1 MAKISAEPPCVAD
14 QSIPINSHK
23 CEEEKVSS
31 EGKYSFVSFLFLF
44 PYFLMHTHTVYFF
57 LPYPHAQGL
66 CLEGKKILFF
76 LLLCP
81 CTRFFSFL
89 IIHMHEVSLQHNF
102 FLERHTHIFYLHC
115 PWHRR
120 PLSLPPAFRPLH
132 RHPRTPAPLST
143 AGAHVSLSL
152 ASPLASVRFCS
163 SHQCPYPPAPID
175 LLTTDDVPYRF
186 VVDEGNVLHSIR
198 MLCFP

>member
-1 MAKISAEPPCVAD
+1 MIEGKCFHPKAIFFSPKVLPTSSTRSLLSFDTTRSCMTKISAEPPCVAD

-57 LPYPHAQGL
+57 LPYPHAHGL

-81 CTRFFSFL
+81 RTRFFSFL

-102 FLERHTHIFYLHC
+102 FLERHTHTFCLYC

-120 PLSLPPAFRPLH
+120 P
-132 RHPRTPAPLST
+132 
-143 AGAHVSLSL
+143 
-152 ASPLASVRFCS
+152 
-163 SHQCPYPPAPID
+163 
-175 LLTTDDVPYRF
+175 
-186 VVDEGNVLHSIR
+186 
-198 MLCFP
+198 